1 MKNLLKKIIAIFL
14 AALGAVVRILLI
26 IILLAGV
33 AWGLYRCYSLV
44 YKPTSPKLAP
54 NTVLTIS
61 LEGQLEEKVLRY
73 LLPFRNKKAKQA
85 IDLLVI
91 KKVLA
96 QAQMD
101 DRIAGLYLKIGNL
114 SAGWV
119 LLDELRSALQDFKSS
134 KKFIVTYAEDYV
146 PKTYYLASLA
156 DEIFL
161 HPEGSFEFKGLSL
174 TVSFYKGLFD
184 KLQISPEIFRVG
196 RYKSAVE
203 PFTGY
208 NMSEASK
215 EQASVLLSRIY
226 HQFIQAIS
234 TARSIPS
241 STLQNIAH
249 TLAVA
254 HPQEA
259 KEAGFITQ
267 LGYVSDLE
275 DAIKHKLSLTTEQKI
290 SYIDYDSYYPVLT
303 NKEDANRTQDKIAV
317 IMATGD
323 MVNSPRTSRKEIFAG
338 KLVKILSRLRKDAT
352 VKAIVIRINSPGGSS
367 LAATTLWKEL
377 TLAKAAKP
385 VVASLADLAASGG
398 YYLAIASNYI
408 VAHPLTLTGSIG
420 VFAIYF
426 DIHQALKDKLGI
438 SFDSVKTSPSA
449 DMFSLSRPFTEQERK
464 VLQKN
469 VERSYAS
476 FVEHVAASR
485 HKTAD
490 EIHALAQGRIWTG
503 TLAKEHG
510 LVDELGDLDNAI
522 QKAAS
527 LAGLKEYKVVYI
539 SQYKSNVIKELMAR
553 NPWQFFP
560 FNQTV
565 LDSYYKQLDVLC
577 QLQNVQAKYPYT
589 IEIQ

>member
-1 MKNLLKKIIAIFL
+1 
-14 AALGAVVRILLI
+14 
-26 IILLAGV
+26 
-33 AWGLYRCYSLV
+33 
-44 YKPTSPKLAP
+44 
-54 NTVLTIS
+54 
-61 LEGQLEEKVLRY
+61 
-73 LLPFRNKKAKQA
+73 LPFQTKKARQA
-85 IDLLVI
+85 IDLLAV

-96 QAQMD
+96 QAQTD

-119 LLDELRSALQDFKSS
+119 LLDELRDALQDFKSS
-134 KKFIVTYAEDYV
+134 KKFIVTYAESYA

-156 DEIFL
+156 DEILL
-161 HPEGSFEFKGLSL
+161 HPEGNFEFKGLSL

-203 PFTGY
+203 PFTSN

-215 EQASVLLSRIY
+215 EQAGVLLSRIY

-234 TARSIPS
+234 AARNIPS

-249 TLAVA
+249 TLTVT

-267 LGYVSDLE
+267 LGYVNDLE
-275 DAIKHKLSLTTEQKI
+275 NTIKHKLGLTTEQKI
-290 SYIDYDSYYPVLT
+290 SYIDYNSYYPIVT
-303 NKEDANRTQDKIAV
+303 NKEEANSAQDKIAV
-317 IMATGD
+317 VMATGD
-323 MVNSPRTSRKEIFAG
+323 IVNSPRASRNEIFAG
-338 KLVKILSRLRKDAT
+338 KLVKIISRLRKDAT

-377 TLAKAAKP
+377 SLAKAAKP

-398 YYLAIASNYI
+398 YYLAIASDYI
-408 VAHPLTLTGSIG
+408 VAHPLTITGSIG

-426 DIHQALKDKLGI
+426 DINQALKNKLGI

-469 VERSYAS
+469 VERSYTS

-485 HKTAD
+485 HKTAAQV
-490 EIHALAQGRIWTG
+490 HGLAQGRVWTG

-510 LVDELGDLDNAI
+510 LVDELGNLESAI

-539 SQYKSNVIKELMAR
+539 SQYKSNIIKELMAH
-553 NPWQFFP
+553 NLWQLSP
-560 FNQTV
+560 FNHTA
-565 LDSYYKQLDVLC
+565 LDSYYKQLDALC
-577 QLQNVQAKYPYT
+577 QLQNMQAKCPYT